1 MYNYF
6 LLTFA
11 ALAMIAPVHALA
23 QGSAQT
29 PSIKVTDVM
38 VTLTVKPGI
47 TRDQIVKVMH
57 EEVSA
62 TVRLYLDGK
71 IRQWYSRA
79 DGRGVVFV
87 LACGTVE
94 EAKAM
99 MEKLPLAKLNL
110 MDYEYVGL
118 GPLQPLNF
126 LLAEAPARQ

>member
-1 MYNYF
+1 MYNY
-6 LLTFA
+6 LLVTFA
-11 ALAMIAPVHALA
+11 ALAMIAPVQSSA
-23 QGSAQT
+23 QGSAPT
-29 PSIKVTDVM
+29 PPIKVTDVM

-79 DGRGVVFV
+79 DGRGVVFI
-87 LACGTVE
+87 LACSGVE
-94 EAKAM
+94 EAKTM

-110 MDYEYVGL
+110 MDYDYVGL

-126 LLAEAPARQ
+126 LLADAPARQ

>member
-1 MYNYF
+1 MYNLT

-11 ALAMIAPVHALA
+11 MLAMVASLPA
-23 QGSAQT
+23 SAQA
-29 PSIKVTDVM
+29 PPVKVTDVM

-47 TRDQIVKVMH
+47 TRDQIMKVMH
-57 EEVSA
+57 DEVSA

-79 DGRGVVFV
+79 DGKGVVFI
-87 LACGTVE
+87 LACASVD

-110 MDYEYVGL
+110 MDYEYLGL
-118 GPLQPLNF
+118 APLQPLRG
-126 LLAEAPARQ
+126 LLADAPAQQ

>member
-1 MYNYF
+1 MYNYLF
-6 LLTFA
+6 LTFA
-11 ALAMIAPVHALA
+11 ALATIAPVQGSA
-23 QGSAQT
+23 QGSAQ
-29 PSIKVTDVM
+29 PPAAKVTDVM

-47 TRDQIVKVMH
+47 ARDQIVKVMH

-79 DGRGVVFV
+79 DGRGVVFI
-87 LACGTVE
+87 LACGTVD
-94 EAKAM
+94 EAKTI
-99 MEKLPLAKLNL
+99 MERLPLAKLNV

-118 GPLQPLNF
+118 APLQPLNF

>member
-1 MYNYF
+1 MYNY
-6 LLTFA
+6 LLVTFA
-11 ALAMIAPVHALA
+11 ALAMIAPV
-23 QGSAQT
+23 QAQT
-29 PSIKVTDVM
+29 PPVKVTDVM

-57 EEVSA
+57 DEVSA

-79 DGRGVVFV
+79 DGRGVVFI
-87 LACGTVE
+87 LACGGVE

-99 MEKLPLAKLNL
+99 MGKLPLAKLNL
-110 MDYEYVGL
+110 MDYEYVEL
-118 GPLQPLNF
+118 APLQPLNF